1 MRALRQF
8 VSILAIG
15 MLSACSEAASAPEGS
30 QSEHVDRDLF
40 MGTLLTISGTP
51 VRPELSSSETRDARL
66 AGRINIWVTKGGV
79 EVQSG
84 CGFGAVQADGVIKQ
98 LRDLSPSNRTCSSK
112 DIEYLAQLRTMVADG
127 GKLTGLD
134 GSILTLTS
142 ASGQTATFERDP
154 FAIVD

>member
-1 MRALRQF
+1 MTAFRQF
-8 VSILAIG
+8 ASILAIG
-15 MLSACSEAASAPEGS
+15 MMSACSDVASVPEDS
-30 QSEHVDRDLF
+30 QSEPVGRDLF
-40 MGTLLTISGTP
+40 MGTLLTISDVP
-51 VRPELSSSETRDARL
+51 VRPGGSSSETRDAQL

-84 CGFGAVQADGVIKQ
+84 CGFGAVQTNGVIKQ
-98 LRDLSPSNRTCSSK
+98 FRDPSPANRTCSAK
-112 DIEYLAQLRTMVADG
+112 DIEYLAQLHAMVADG

-134 GSILTLTS
+134 GPILTLTS